1 MDQFVLNATTCASA
15 TIITHPIELVKTR
28 MQTQGELTRTYTRT
42 YSGTAQSLVLVA
54 RSDGFFSLWKGI
66 NVKGFRIF
74 WHDYFCTDLANELK
88 CEVTTVVAQ

>member
-1 MDQFVLNATTCASA
+1 MDQFALNATTCASA

-54 RSDGFFSLWKGI
+54 RSDGFFSLWKGF
-66 NVKGFRIF
+66 NVM
-74 WHDYFCTDLANELK
+74 DLKSLLWFAIDSRLNFQL
-88 CEVTTVVAQ
+88 